1 MKSILRLDKVV
12 FDKIEFNRLGFKNDT
27 ELKLEIQTNI
37 GEKPDE
43 YTFHISITGYFTFRT
58 EDVETDLKNELIS
71 KNSVAILM
79 PYLRSEISLLT
90 AQPETETV
98 VLPVFNI
105 NRMMDD

>member
-1 MKSILRLDKVV
+1 MLKKLEKGIDVEGRKCIPTRVKLK
-12 FDKIEFNRLGFKNDT
+12 KNDAI
-27 ELKLEIQTNI
+27 KNYAIVEITIIAKRAQQIN
-37 GEKPDE
+37 G
-43 YTFHISITGYFTFRT
+43 
-58 EDVETDLKNELIS
+58 DLKNELIS